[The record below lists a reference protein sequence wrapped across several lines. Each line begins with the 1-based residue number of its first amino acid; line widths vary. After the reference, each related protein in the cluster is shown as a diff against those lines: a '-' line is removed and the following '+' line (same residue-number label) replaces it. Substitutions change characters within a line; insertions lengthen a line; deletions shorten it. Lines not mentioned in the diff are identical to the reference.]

1 MIRVGIEIISGDQ
14 VIKIIFVACR
24 GVYSLF

>member
-14 VIKIIFVACR
+14 VIKIISVACR